1 MDIDS
6 RLREAGQ
13 RWRASQGPSLEHPSP
28 ASLEDDAPTRKWWKG
43 LVPLAAAAAAAGII
57 FGIVSLHGAS
67 TNGQQV
73 PAGTTTH
80 PSLVTS
86 PLPKPSTSTS
96 PHPSSTVT
104 APPAA
109 ACVGSQL
116 RPSLGTSG
124 AAAGTGIV
132 QVLLR
137 NVSGERCYLGGV
149 FAFQGVK
156 AAGATV
162 RLVFPGDSATAF
174 PSPVVPGNVEPGDF
188 GAFWVT
194 TWLNAGLPGF
204 GVGAPHTP
212 SCQVGVQYASLV
224 IEFSLKEHVEMPWPS
239 DLSKGCLAG
248 ESPAGPF
255 PQPIPSI
262 P

>member
-13 RWRASQGPSLEHPSP
+13 RWRASQGPALEHPSP
-28 ASLEDDAPTRKWWKG
+28 ASLEDDAPTRKWRKG

-57 FGIVSLHGAS
+57 FGIVSLQGAS

-73 PAGTTTH
+73 PAGTATTH
-80 PSLVTS
+80 PSSVTS
-86 PLPKPSTSTS
+86 PVPKPSTSTS
-96 PHPSSTVT
+96 PHPSSTAA

-149 FAFQGVK
+149 FPLQGVK
-156 AAGATV
+156 AAGATA
-162 RLVFPGDSATAF
+162 RLVFPGDSATAY
-174 PSPVVPGNVEPGDF
+174 PNPVVPGNVEPGDS
-188 GAFWVT
+188 GAFWLT
-194 TWLNAGLPGF
+194 TELNG
-204 GVGAPHTP
+204 
-212 SCQVGVQYASLV
+212 CQRGTRFAQLV
-224 IEFSLKEHVEMPWPS
+224 IELSPTQHVQMPWPL
-239 DLSKGCLAG
+239 DIFNGCLLA
-248 ESPAGPF
+248 ESAAGPF